1 MASVFQQHQEAIDV
15 DYVDIDGVKLAYRET
30 GSGYPLVLAHEFAG
44 SMESWDQQVNYFARK
59 YRVIVYN
66 ARGYTPSDVPE
77 DPDVYHHQQQVE
89 DLKGLLDHLGIEEA
103 HIGGLSMG
111 AYTTIGFGLTYPEMS
126 KSLIVAG
133 AGSGSEDVEKFH
145 QNSADYADQM
155 DSGGMEAMA
164 KYVGGDTRARFRHKD
179 PAGYALFEELFMSH
193 SNKGA
198 ANTFRGFQGTR
209 PSIYT
214 REAELKNLRVPMFV
228 INGDEDEPCLEPG
241 LFLKRTVP
249 TAGMAVVPQTG
260 HAVNI
265 EEPMAFNQHVA
276 EFLSLVEL
284 GTWLPRDYGSGDAW

>member
-1 MASVFQQHQEAIDV
+1 V
-15 DYVDIDGVKLAYRET
+15 DTVNIDGVNLAYRET
-30 GSGYPLVLAHEFAG
+30 GSGFPLVFAHEFAG

-77 DPDVYHHQQQVE
+77 SADVYGHEQQVA
-89 DLKGLLDHLGIEEA
+89 DLYGLLKHLGIEKA

-111 AYTTIGFGLTYPEMS
+111 AYTTIGFGLTHPGMCS
-126 KSLIVAG
+126 SLIVAG
-133 AGSGSEDVEKFH
+133 AGSGSDNVEAFH
-145 QNSADYADQM
+145 ANAANYADLM
-155 DSGGMEAMA
+155 ESGGMDAMR

-179 PAGYALFEELFMSH
+179 PSGYARFEELFMSH
-193 SNKGA
+193 SPKGA

-214 REAELKNLRVPMFV
+214 REVELRELRVPMLV

-249 TAGMAVVPQTG
+249 SAGMAVVPQTG

-265 EEPMAFNQHVA
+265 EEPMAFNQLVA

-284 GTWLPRDYGSGDAW
+284 GTWRPRDYGSGDAW

>member
-1 MASVFQQHQEAIDV
+1 MSEFSNRQEVMDV
-15 DYVDIDGVKLAYRET
+15 DFVDIDGVKLAYQET
-30 GSGYPLVLAHEFAG
+30 GSGYPLVFAHEFAG

-66 ARGYTPSDVPE
+66 ARGYTPSDVPASA
-77 DPDVYHHQQQVE
+77 DVYGHEQQVA
-89 DLKGLLDHLGIEEA
+89 DLKGLLDHLGIEKA

-111 AYTTIGFGLTYPEMS
+111 AYTTIGFGLTHPEMAA
-126 KSLIVAG
+126 SLIVAG
-133 AGSGSEDVEKFH
+133 AGSGSDDVEKFH
-145 QNSADYADQM
+145 ANSANYADQM
-155 DSGGMEAMA
+155 DAEGMAA
-164 KYVGGDTRARFRHKD
+164 LRTYSTGDTRARFKHKD
-179 PAGYALFEELFMSH
+179 PAGYARFEKLFMSH
-193 SNKGA
+193 SSKGS
-198 ANTFRGFQGTR
+198 ANTFRGFQGRR

-214 REAELKNLRVPMFV
+214 REAELRELRVPMCV

-265 EEPMAFNQHVA
+265 EEPMAFNQLVA

-284 GTWLPRDYGSGDAW
+284 GTWRSRDYGSGDAW

>member
-1 MASVFQQHQEAIDV
+1 MTWNMEATGV
-15 DYVDIDGVKLAYRET
+15 DFVDINGVNLAYRET

-44 SMESWDQQVNYFARK
+44 SMENWDQQVNYFARK

-77 DPDVYHHQQQVE
+77 NPDVYNHKQQVA
-89 DLKGLLDHLGIEEA
+89 DLKGLLDHLSIEKA

-111 AYTTIGFGLTYPEMS
+111 AYTTIGFGLTHPEMCS
-126 KSLIVAG
+126 SLIVAG

-145 QNSADYADQM
+145 QNSSKYADLM
-155 DSGGMEAMA
+155 ESGGMEAMRS
-164 KYVGGDTRARFRHKD
+164 YSTGDTRARFKVKD
-179 PAGYALFEELFMSH
+179 PLGYALFEELFLSH
-193 SNKGA
+193 SAKGS

-214 REAELKNLRVPMFV
+214 WESDLQKLRIPMFV

-265 EEPMAFNQHVA
+265 EEPMVFNQLVA